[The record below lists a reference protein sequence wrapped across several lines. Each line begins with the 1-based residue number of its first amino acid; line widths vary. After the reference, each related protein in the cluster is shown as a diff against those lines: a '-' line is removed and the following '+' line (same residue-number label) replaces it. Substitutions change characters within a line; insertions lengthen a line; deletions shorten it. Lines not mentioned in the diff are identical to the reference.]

1 MKHYKLREGENVRK
15 PVVKRDRIEI
25 HVPVLLI
32 CLAMAF
38 LVWLY
43 VISVSKIKETLP
55 GVDTEAV
62 TSETQQEATAFDA
75 PDPRDPV
82 AVYRTGSPFECL

>member
-55 GVDTEAV
+55 GAETEAV
-62 TSETQQEATAFDA
+62 TSETRQEATVSAT
-75 PDPRDPV
+75 PDSRDPG
-82 AVYRTGSPFECL
+82 AVWADGITL

>member
-75 PDPRDPV
+75 PDSRDPV